1 MGATLDEI
9 EIKIS
14 QDSKGASKAINS
26 LISSLEKLGK
36 ASELSNVSTNIDL
49 LSISLGKLST
59 TAQSF
64 DMGNIAKDLKK
75 IPKAIDKFNEM
86 PMENVQHF
94 GELLQLISDM
104 VEPLSKEMQKLE
116 TSFSGF
122 IREARSVSDA
132 LAPIPQSAD
141 NATKSLKKMQEEADK
156 GKNVFSNAFKGVAK
170 FAMSGAIIGTLA
182 KLFEKSVTEATGYI
196 QTINNARNVMG
207 EASKD
212 AEELAEKLS
221 NVLMLNPAQVMEFQ
235 TTFQNLFTGFGN
247 TAKNSQIMSQNLTQ
261 LSYDMASFYEQLDR
275 NPEAGMEKLR
285 LAMAGTI
292 EPLQRLGYALKEAD
306 LQAVAERQ
314 GLKVNV
320 RNLNS
325 ASKSMLRYIAVME
338 QSERVQG
345 NLARTFDSP
354 ATAML
359 VFKQAMSNLS
369 TEIGK
374 TFIPMLIAV
383 VPYIQAFVKGALS
396 MVQTIN
402 SMLGI
407 ELPTIE
413 GWDKAKEG
421 IGSVGEEADN
431 TGEAIKKAFTM
442 GIDEL
447 NVFDSSTSS
456 AAEGIQDIT
465 GLLKLPKYDMT
476 EGFNSEKLQE
486 IEDKLKPLEG
496 FFNGMAEAIAGFI
509 QGIKDFSDTTLY
521 PWLVNLGDWM
531 EKHPGIMKA
540 LGEGLVKVAIGVLA
554 IKAVGALAN
563 ILGIPG
569 LISNLVSLHDWIG
582 KNNKLFTKLIGISLV
597 IYGAFWLIN
606 NVINL
611 ITGTGDKWENIKG
624 IIAATALVVAGLAIA
639 FGAVTGAMAIL
650 VGVAA
655 LMFAWIVT
663 HIEKVI
669 GNIMILETAL
679 INFRTHVAF
688 GVAEL
693 LYNIVTSVV
702 KFLGN
707 VAALLFGW
715 LPAVGTQIRGKILNW
730 FAKLI
735 KGLWEKLD
743 QTAFGKWLEEKMGI
757 GDKIDIAIDF
767 TEGVEDFGKNWEASA
782 KNFSKTMDTTFK
794 KGNEF
799 FDTLHGAVDIT
810 TAQQMEYWLDFEE
823 KAEQRKKGHDEE
835 DGTSLLD
842 KIENLINGTGTDDVI
857 NNITD
862 KINDGIDKI
871 DTDGISDKIADKIN
885 AGIEKTGLSEEASNK
900 VAEMVDKQ
908 TEANDTQIASKQM
921 QEQFNTDSLAN
932 DAKAQE
938 ALDIANKL
946 MATDTTEVKQQLSGD
961 TSAIITAIQRVE
973 DACRD
978 IQINV
983 HYHVSGGGDGY
994 ATGGTPRRGEYFYAR
1009 EDGLPEM
1016 VGRVGRQ
1023 TTIMNNGQI
1032 ADTMAESMVRAM
1044 SQSETTSEPT
1054 VIENKLYLD
1063 GEVVYTNQEKIKRSK
1078 GYSFGLGGFANV

>member
-14 QDSKGASKAINS
+14 QDSKGASKAIDS

-36 ASELSNVSTNIDL
+36 ATDMSQTADKMKNLSKSV
-49 LSISLGKLST
+49 ISLS
-59 TAQSF
+59 
-64 DMGNIAKDLKK
+64 
-75 IPKAIDKFNEM
+75 
-86 PMENVQHF
+86 
-94 GELLQLISDM
+94 
-104 VEPLSKEMQKLE
+104 
-116 TSFSGF
+116 
-122 IREARSVSDA
+122 
-132 LAPIPQSAD
+132 
-141 NATKSLKKMQEEADK
+141 NATKTLEGLS
-156 GKNVFSNAFKGVAK
+156 K
-170 FAMSGAIIGTLA
+170 FATWGFSLGYLGKKIEETVL
-182 KLFEKSVTEATGYI
+182 SATKYTQI
-196 QTINNARNVMG
+196 LNNSRTVMG

-212 AEELAEKLS
+212 AEELADKLS
-221 NVLMLNPAQVMEFQ
+221 NTLMLNPSQVMEFQ

-247 TAKNSQIMSQNLTQ
+247 TAKNAQIMSQNLTQ

-306 LQAVAERQ
+306 LQAVAARQ

-369 TEIGK
+369 NEIGK

-407 ELPTIE
+407 KLPTIE
-413 GWDKAKEG
+413 KNFKKPKDGMKELKDQ
-421 IGSVGEEADN
+421 SNE
-431 TGEAIKKAFTM
+431 TGKAIKKAFTM

-456 AAEGIQDIT
+456 AAEGMQDIT

-476 EGFNSEKLQE
+476 EGFNAEKLQE
-486 IEDKLKPLEG
+486 IAEKMKPLEG
-496 FFNGMAEAIAGFI
+496 FFDGMAQAIAGFI

-531 EKHPGIMKA
+531 EEHPDTMTSI
-540 LGEGLVKVAIGVLA
+540 GEGLAKVGIGLLIIKGIGSIAKFLMIPELITGLKEVLTFVNKNKTAVLILLGASMMVYGALNLIKNITDLINGEGEFGENIRKGLANIYLIITGYLVAKAIPMALTKFDEFHKSAGFIFKNLGQVGSLAMLGIAVAAGVALYSILSNWDEA
-554 IKAVGALAN
+554 SYNIQQAFGKAMKWIVEKIAFMGSKATEIFNKIKEVGVDVAAALIKAVARTIDTIFGWQIKPVLEAIDLVFKTNWSTKLSVEGISKMADEAAKEVKEDITKDTNDSKKWWDDWKDEMTTTWDGYLENSQKLYEEALADQKKAEDEKRKEELEQQKKD
-563 ILGIPG
+563 IEETMKGFEDIKFPD
-569 LISNLVSLHDWIG
+569 ISVDS
-582 KNNKLFTKLIGISLV
+582 
-597 IYGAFWLIN
+597 
-606 NVINL
+606 
-611 ITGTGDKWENIKG
+611 E
-624 IIAATALVVAGLAIA
+624 
-639 FGAVTGAMAIL
+639 
-650 VGVAA
+650 
-655 LMFAWIVT
+655 
-663 HIEKVI
+663 
-669 GNIMILETAL
+669 
-679 INFRTHVAF
+679 
-688 GVAEL
+688 
-693 LYNIVTSVV
+693 
-702 KFLGN
+702 
-707 VAALLFGW
+707 
-715 LPAVGTQIRGKILNW
+715 
-730 FAKLI
+730 
-735 KGLWEKLD
+735 
-743 QTAFGKWLEEKMGI
+743 
-757 GDKIDIAIDF
+757 
-767 TEGVEDFGKNWEASA
+767 
-782 KNFSKTMDTTFK
+782 
-794 KGNEF
+794 
-799 FDTLHGAVDIT
+799 DTL
-810 TAQQMEYWLDFEE
+810 
-823 KAEQRKKGHDEE
+823 KKV
-835 DGTSLLD
+835 T
-842 KIENLINGTGTDDVI
+842 
-857 NNITD
+857 
-862 KINDGIDKI
+862 
-871 DTDGISDKIADKIN
+871 
-885 AGIEKTGLSEEASNK
+885 
-900 VAEMVDKQ
+900 EMVDKQ
-908 TEANDTQIASKQM
+908 TEANDTQIASKQI

-932 DAKAQE
+932 DVKAQE

-978 IQINV
+978 IRINV
-983 HYHVSGGGDGY
+983 HYHISGGGDGY

-1023 TTIMNNGQI
+1023 TTVMNNGQI
-1032 ADTMAESMVRAM
+1032 ADTMAESMVKAM
-1044 SQSETTSEPT
+1044 SQSGATSEPT